1 MSNMVYIVTCT
12 ILVTLILISLINKR
26 ISSTEA
32 TKEANKFLDTNR
44 SKIKRI
50 IIDYINNMD
59 LSKIIIFDNPINNN
73 KREIINDIINEL
85 NSTIFVALIDYNISD
100 KIKSL
105 IKSILNNEFIYN
117 YIEKMIQDDEDI
129 RDVYATK
136 YVAAVQNAYKESI
149 KYEQQSVNET
159 STYQSEDLSK
169 LLKAATLNPDKIY
182 DYTNGTRENPGVEIE
197 HEIIPPV
204 DDSTENVDPTVDNS
218 VELVE
223 EQK

>member
-1 MSNMVYIVTCT
+1 MSNIFYTIICT
-12 ILVTLILISLINKR
+12 ILVTLILISLINKYV
-26 ISSTEA
+26 SSAEA
-32 TKEANKFLDTNR
+32 TKEANKFLDNNR

-50 IIDYINNMD
+50 IINYINNMD
-59 LSKIIIFDNPINNN
+59 LSKFIIFDNAIDNN
-73 KREIINDIINEL
+73 KAEIIIDVINEL
-85 NSTIFVALIDYNISD
+85 TSTIIVALVDYDTSE

-105 IKSILNNEFIYN
+105 IKSILDNEFIYN
-117 YIEKMIQDDEDI
+117 YIEKMMQDDDDI

-136 YVAAVQNAYKESI
+136 YVAAVQNAYKESV

-169 LLKAATLNPDKIY
+169 LPKAASLDPDKIY

-204 DDSTENVDPTVDNS
+204 DDNIENVDPVTDNS
-218 VELVE
+218 IELVKE
-223 EQK
+223 

>member
-1 MSNMVYIVTCT
+1 MNNILYTIICT
-12 ILVTLILISLINKR
+12 ILITLILISLIKKYVL
-26 ISSTEA
+26 STEA

-50 IIDYINNMD
+50 IIDYINNID
-59 LSKIIIFDNPINNN
+59 LSKFIVLDNNINNN
-73 KREIINDIINEL
+73 KTEIIIDIINEL
-85 NSTIFVALIDYNISD
+85 TSTIIVALVDYDTSE

-117 YIEKMIQDDEDI
+117 YIEKMMQDDEDI

-136 YVAAVQNAYKESI
+136 YVAALQNAYKESI

-169 LLKAATLNPDKIY
+169 LPKAASLDPDKIY

-204 DDSTENVDPTVDNS
+204 DDSIENVDPVTDNS
-218 VELVE
+218 VELVKE
-223 EQK
+223 